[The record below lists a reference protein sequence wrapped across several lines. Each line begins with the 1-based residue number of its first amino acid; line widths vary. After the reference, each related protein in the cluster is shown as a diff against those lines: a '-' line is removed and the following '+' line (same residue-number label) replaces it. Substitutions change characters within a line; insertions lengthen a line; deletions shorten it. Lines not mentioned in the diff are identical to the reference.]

1 MRIAV
6 ADVLGWRPVRPT
18 GRFLTTFPNWPRT
31 IFEPAWRMRPTV
43 RGGLSLP
50 RYEAFVRPKPHF
62 TTSRQRYR
70 GVLARQHHGM
80 SRNLL

>member
-50 RYEAFVRPKPHF
+50 RYEAFVRPKPQLHDVTPTLSWSSG
-62 TTSRQRYR
+62 TTTPRHVSK
-70 GVLARQHHGM
+70 
-80 SRNLL
+80 ST